1 MLHRPTL
8 QRSALVPAALLAA
21 LFGSA
26 AALPAFAQS
35 DSLTIVVTDEPKS
48 LDPCDTDLSN
58 NSRVL
63 HNNITEALVNL
74 DPANG
79 AVLPSLASS
88 WSQLDANTW
97 EFRLRD
103 GVTFQDGTAFN
114 ADAVAA
120 ALTRAQNADLGCE
133 TATAD
138 LKGVVFTPTVV
149 DPLTIR
155 IATDVVEPILPNK
168 LAAVDIGSPSAT
180 PADAKTRVPVGTG
193 PYKLAAWTEGQSVTL
208 TANEA
213 YWGDK
218 PAIPNVTI
226 TWRAESAV
234 RAAMVDTGEAQI
246 AFEIAPQDATTANDH
261 AYPNAETSLLRIDQA
276 IPPLDDRRVREAL
289 NLAIDRDGLIGTVF
303 HADAQKAMQV
313 VLPSVFG
320 YNPDIPVWPYDPQ
333 KAKALL
339 AEAKAAGVATD
350 TEIVLYGRIGIYPN
364 SSESLEAIQA
374 MLMDAGFNIR
384 LEMMETN
391 PWLKKLLK
399 PWEAVRQP
407 SILQTQIDN
416 TQGDAVFT
424 LPNRFT
430 SDGNTSTI
438 ASAELDKLISDG
450 SKATGEERQKLFQKA
465 FAYIAVDDINI
476 IPLFH
481 MTTSARIAPN
491 VDYVPD
497 VQAGNE
503 IKLKTIRYK

>member
-1 MLHRPTL
+1 MLHKSTL
-8 QRSALVPAALLAA
+8 NLSATLLAA
-21 LFGSA
+21 LLMGSVFA
-26 AALPAFAQS
+26 GPSFAQS
-35 DSLTIVVTDEPKS
+35 DALTVVVTDEPKS

-63 HNNITEALVNL
+63 RNNITEALVNL

-79 AVLPSLASS
+79 NVLPSLAES
-88 WSQLDANTW
+88 WSRIDDKTW
-97 EFRLRD
+97 EFKLRS
-103 GVTFQDGTAFN
+103 GVSFHDGTPFDAS
-114 ADAVAA
+114 AVAA

-133 TATAD
+133 VANAD
-138 LKGVVFTPTVV
+138 LKDVVFTPEVV
-149 DPLTIR
+149 DPLTLR
-155 IATDVVEPILPNK
+155 VTTDVVEPILPNK
-168 LAAVDIGSPSAT
+168 LAALDIGSPAAT
-180 PADAKTRVPVGTG
+180 PNDAKTRAPVGTG
-193 PYKLAAWTEGQSVTL
+193 PYQLTAWNEGQSVVL
-208 TANEA
+208 SAYQG

-226 TWRAESAV
+226 LWRSESAV

-246 AFEIAPQDATTANDH
+246 AFEIAPQDATTENDV

-276 IPPLDDRRVREAL
+276 IPPLDDKRVREAL

-303 HADAQKAMQV
+303 HPDAQKAMQV
-313 VLPSVFG
+313 VLPSVIG
-320 YNPDIPVWPYDPQ
+320 YNPDIPVWPYDPA

-339 AEAKAAGVATD
+339 DEARAAGVPVD

-374 MLMDAGFNIR
+374 MLIDAGFNIR

-391 PWLKKLLK
+391 PWIEKLIK
-399 PWEAVRQP
+399 PFEDGRVP
-407 SILQTQIDN
+407 SMIQTQIDN

-438 ASAELDKLISDG
+438 ASPELDKLIADASQ
-450 SKATGEERQKLFQKA
+450 ATGEERQKLFQQA

-476 IPLFH
+476 VPLFH
-481 MTTSARIAPN
+481 MVTSARIAPN

-503 IKLKTIRYK
+503 IKLKTIRYR